1 MLNSKRLHYI
11 DVLNCIAIFFVL
23 VLHSSQLAFSGNT
36 NYSNYITALVLQS
49 LCIPA
54 VYIFFMNSGATLLD
68 YRKKYSTKTFLIK
81 KIQKSG
87 YSFLCMVDN
96 ILSI

>member
-54 VYIFFMNSGATLLD
+54 VYIFFYEFRSYFIRLS
-68 YRKKYSTKTFLIK
+68 KKVFY
-81 KIQKSG
+81 
-87 YSFLCMVDN
+87 
-96 ILSI
+96 